1 MRLLK
6 AHKVTV
12 ETYLGAGPRGD
23 TYAAPVEVRCFLDR
37 GETVERTANAEVT
50 ESKSRIL
57 ARLAFAPALV
67 PKSRVTLPDGDRA
80 RVAKALVR
88 DGGSLLGAVRHVE
101 VTLV

>member
-6 AHKVTV
+6 AHKVIV

-37 GETVERTANAEVT
+37 GEVVERTANAETT
-50 ESKSRIL
+50 EHPSRIYARPGL
-57 ARLAFAPALV
+57 ASVLV

-88 DGGSLLGAVRHVE
+88 DGGALLRAAAHVE
-101 VTLV
+101 VTLA

>member
-6 AHKVTV
+6 AHKVVV

-37 GETVERTANAEVT
+37 GATVERTANAETT
-50 ESKSRIL
+50 EQTSRVL
-57 ARLAFAPALV
+57 ARLGFASALV
-67 PKSRVTLPDGDRA
+67 PKSRVTLPDGERA
-80 RVAKALVR
+80 RVAKALIR
-88 DGGSLLGAVRHVE
+88 DGGPLLGAVRHVE